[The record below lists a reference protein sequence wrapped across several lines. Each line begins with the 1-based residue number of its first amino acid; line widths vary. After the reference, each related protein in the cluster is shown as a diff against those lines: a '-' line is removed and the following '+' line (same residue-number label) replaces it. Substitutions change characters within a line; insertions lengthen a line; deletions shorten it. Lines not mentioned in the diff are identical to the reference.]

1 MSHRLKE
8 WRASLG
14 MVMTITRR
22 EVRDSLRDW
31 RIVVPITI
39 LTLFFPVLASATAQ
53 AVTNWLAKYGAP
65 LIGTR
70 MVPFLLMIVGFF
82 PISFSLIMAL
92 ETFAGEKERHSLEP
106 LLAMPLSDGQL
117 YLGKVLAATFVPLL
131 ASYLGI
137 AVYVLGLYFMI
148 DYFPPGPLLIQ
159 VFLLTTAEALVMV
172 AGAVIV
178 SSQTTSVRAAN
189 LLASFIIVPMALLV
203 QGEAA
208 IMFWARYDVLWWIVA
223 ALLVANLILI
233 RMGVRL
239 FNREELLGQEID
251 QISLRQTGRL
261 LWRFLLQPPDEVL
274 WPKAARGPLRVDVL
288 RWYRRDIPTLLARH
302 RLPIGIVVVLMVAS
316 FIVGWFYA
324 PRYPLPP
331 QLFDFGSLSGQG
343 FENLKVPGFLP
354 GFSPWNILF
363 FNLRSLTLGALL
375 AVFSFGVMAF
385 LPIMSTMGIVGFLAH
400 QVAFA
405 GHNPWLFLAVFILPH
420 GWLEL
425 PAVVLVTAFA
435 LRLGAS
441 VIAPPKGLSLS
452 DSLLL
457 ALADFIKVVF
467 LVAIPMLVAAAFLEV
482 YLTPQVVL
490 QILGRG

>member
-1 MSHRLKE
+1 L
-8 WRASLG
+8 
-14 MVMTITRR
+14 
-22 EVRDSLRDW
+22 
-31 RIVVPITI
+31 
-39 LTLFFPVLASATAQ
+39 
-53 AVTNWLAKYGAP
+53 
-65 LIGTR
+65 
-70 MVPFLLMIVGFF
+70 
-82 PISFSLIMAL
+82 
-92 ETFAGEKERHSLEP
+92 
-106 LLAMPLSDGQL
+106 
-117 YLGKVLAATFVPLL
+117 
-131 ASYLGI
+131 
-137 AVYVLGLYFMI
+137 
-148 DYFPPGPLLIQ
+148 
-159 VFLLTTAEALVMV
+159 
-172 AGAVIV
+172 
-178 SSQTTSVRAAN
+178 
-189 LLASFIIVPMALLV
+189 
-203 QGEAA
+203 
-208 IMFWARYDVLWWIVA
+208 
-223 ALLVANLILI
+223 
-233 RMGVRL
+233 
-239 FNREELLGQEID
+239 
-251 QISLRQTGRL
+251 
-261 LWRFLLQPPDEVL
+261 
-274 WPKAARGPLRVDVL
+274 LRVDVL
-288 RWYRRDIPTLLARH
+288 RWYRRDIPALLARH
-302 RLPIGIVVVLMVAS
+302 RLPIGMVVVLMVAS

-324 PRYPLPP
+324 LRYPLPP

-457 ALADFIKVVF
+457 ALADFIKVVL